1 MLGRLGAAMQSA
13 VDDMCAELVNIE
25 AEELAA
31 AAVEG
36 KGIIHCEQTT
46 VCRYTPQIVERV

>member
-1 MLGRLGAAMQSA
+1 MQSA

-36 KGIIHCEQTT
+36 KGIIAASKQLFVGTHH
-46 VCRYTPQIVERV
+46 R